1 MPFRPHIMTN
11 VTMCQRIDWD
21 LELLMKTLFLA
32 LADLRHHIRSAK
44 ARFLTVQGFTITV
57 YSSIYQYAF
66 K

>member
-11 VTMCQRIDWD
+11 VTKCQRMDCG
-21 LELLMKTLFLA
+21 LELLLKTLFLA

-57 YSSIYQYAF
+57 YFSIYQYAF

>member
-1 MPFRPHIMTN
+1 MSFRPHSMTN
-11 VTMCQRIDWD
+11 VTKCQRIDWG
-21 LELLMKTLFLA
+21 LELLLKSLFLA